1 MKLKTNDKKAEPT
14 QVESRYAK
22 VQELRKYHQATLD
35 AYGRPDAD
43 FIPKMAYIPKGKEE
57 LCIGFFPSEMQ
68 RGVDFFTEF
77 VDKNLQP
84 EDPERKLYL
93 WKYNQFWETEYEQI
107 NNGTYTWAMVP
118 VSELYIV
125 DLSASMK
132 VTNDFDLTATE
143 NVIKAVSSEFNDAPI
158 SELTI
163 KDLAAILLNKPCSDK
178 PFLNKLIL
186 S

>member
-118 VSELYIV
+118 VSELYVV
-125 DLSASMK
+125 DLKDYVTK
-132 VTNDFDLTATE
+132 VRTNEFELVE
-143 NVIKAVSSEFNDAPI
+143 KAVAPIEGDAPI

>member
-1 MKLKTNDKKAEPT
+1 MNLKTNDKKAEPT

-43 FIPKMAYIPKGKEE
+43 FLPKMAYIPKGKEE

-68 RGVDFFTEF
+68 KGVDFFTEF

-93 WKYNQFWETEYEQI
+93 WKYNQFWESEYEQI
-107 NNGTYTWAMVP
+107 NNGTYTWSMVP
-118 VSELYIV
+118 VSELYMINLK
-125 DLSASMK
+125 DISS
-132 VTNDFDLTATE
+132 TNELNLKPATSVFDTYD
-143 NVIKAVSSEFNDAPI
+143 VPVSEM
-158 SELTI
+158 TI
-163 KDLAAILLNKPCSDK
+163 RDLAAILLKKPCSNK
-178 PFLNKLIL
+178 PFLNKIIL

>member
-57 LCIGFFPSEMQ
+57 LCIGFFPSEMK

-107 NNGTYTWAMVP
+107 DNGNYTWAMVP
-118 VSELYIV
+118 VSELYVI
-125 DLSASMK
+125 DLNAGKK
-132 VTNDFDLTATE
+132 VT
-143 NVIKAVSSEFNDAPI
+143 SEFELTTKASVSIDGDAPI

-178 PFLNKLIL
+178 PFLNKLI
-186 S
+186 SN

>member
-57 LCIGFFPSEMQ
+57 LCIGFFPSEMK

-107 NNGTYTWAMVP
+107 DNGNYTWAMVP
-118 VSELYIV
+118 VSELYVI
-125 DLSASMK
+125 DLNAGKK
-132 VTNDFDLTATE
+132 VTNEFDLTP
-143 NVIKAVSSEFNDAPI
+143 KASVSIDDDAPI

-178 PFLNKLIL
+178 PFLNKLI
-186 S
+186 SN